1 MMKSDRLLSIMLLLQ
16 THGQLSASDLAARL
30 EVSVRTV
37 MRDIE
42 ALSAA
47 GVPVYTVR
55 GPYGGIALLPGYRT
69 NVTGLTAQEA
79 RALFVLLS
87 GSAHADLGL
96 GQAIGSALR
105 KLMTAL
111 PAPYRPDADLASRRI
126 LIDPARWRGGPARPA
141 GVDLAV
147 LQQAVFT
154 DRRLRLRYRHGRNN
168 QVRSYT
174 LDPYGLVNKAGVWY
188 LVADHRSEPRL
199 FRTDRALS
207 AAILDQPVQRR
218 AGLELADVWD
228 TVRRVIDDIPAPVLV
243 TVSVRREILGKFLR
257 LHQADLAEPPPIDPS
272 PGTDHQPER
281 VPVNLRFPS
290 LGAAEILLDF
300 GADAEVL
307 APAELRQALARKAA
321 EAAARYATDPEP
333 PLPATITRQPGRLP
347 ESAHAGSLRR

>member
-1 MMKSDRLLSIMLLLQ
+1 MRSDRLLSIMLLLQ
-16 THGQLSASDLAARL
+16 THGQLPASELAGRL

-37 MRDIE
+37 MRDVE

-55 GPYGGIALLPGYRT
+55 GPYGGIALLPGFRT
-69 NVTGLTAQEA
+69 DVTGMTAEEA

-96 GQAIGSALR
+96 GPAIGSALR
-105 KLMTAL
+105 KLMAAL

-126 LIDPARWRGGPARPA
+126 LIDPARWRGGPARPDGA
-141 GVDLAV
+141 DLAV

-168 QVRSYT
+168 QARSYT

-188 LVADHRSEPRL
+188 LVADHRAEPRL

-207 AAILDQPVQRR
+207 AAILDQPARRR

-228 TVRRVIDDIPAPVLV
+228 TLRRVIDDIPAPLLV

-257 LHQADLAEPPPIDPS
+257 LHQSDLAGPPPDPA
-272 PGTDHQPER
+272 PGAGHQPDR
-281 VPVNLRFPS
+281 VPVDLRFPS

-300 GADAEVL
+300 GTDAEVL

-321 EAAARYATDPEP
+321 QAAARYATSPE
-333 PLPATITRQPGRLP
+333 
-347 ESAHAGSLRR
+347 AHARPLHRRPR